1 VEPNVFR
8 QRLSKMKECI
18 RQIRRNVVYMSF
30 MEEKRKTTDSL
41 ESPGSGRRFLQPL
54 AVASVCF
61 VLVCLFIIMGSMNLK
76 RIDET
81 LIEFMENKG
90 LTIIKNVQR
99 VAEGYFQQLM
109 QTQQAVFDP
118 KTGAPVTEEAFSVQ
132 ESFLMDL
139 TELAGEIDV
148 KWETNRLDHKQLTSL
163 INEEG
168 LWLIAFLD
176 KEGNTVFK
184 NRSIPKGILDLAD
197 PVIRGYEGFKINV
210 FTRSENTE
218 GLGFV
223 ALRRKSG
230 KGTIIM
236 CVDEEGFRS
245 RSLGFSI
252 QRAIEEIAQD
262 SDIAYLF
269 MTDERGRILGLSG
282 KLPESRKQELRMGS
296 SPAVTASVITSKVVL
311 NGHSLLEI
319 VAPVLVGRYTGTMR
333 LALSTDVAGK
343 ILRKNRGGIFI
354 SVVFMVFITLFSM
367 WFLYKN
373 QTKHLYKMREM
384 ERRVHQAERLS
395 ALGRLAA
402 GVAHEIRNPLNAISM
417 AIQRLQADSPNKLMD
432 VIRDEIRR
440 LNNIIEEFLSISRS
454 RRLEF
459 NRHDIAELLE
469 QIVLVVRDE
478 AESKGIKIKTQWQES
493 PLMVSMDLDKMKQ
506 ALFNI
511 INNALESISGEGSVT
526 VSVERE
532 SKDSVSVKVSDMGSG
547 LSPDEIEHIF
557 DLDYTTKDKGLGLG
571 LALAYEIIQGH
582 GGEIR
587 VTSQPGE
594 GTVFEILLKKGT
606 GPWEN

>member
-1 VEPNVFR
+1 
-8 QRLSKMKECI
+8 
-18 RQIRRNVVYMSF
+18 
-30 MEEKRKTTDSL
+30 
-41 ESPGSGRRFLQPL
+41 
-54 AVASVCF
+54 
-61 VLVCLFIIMGSMNLK
+61 MNLK
-76 RIDET
+76 RVDET
-81 LIEFMENKG
+81 LIAFMENKG

-99 VAEGYFQQLM
+99 VAEGYFQQLIR
-109 QTQQAVFDP
+109 TQQDVFDP
-118 KTGAPVTEEAFSVQ
+118 KTGAPVTEEAFSLQ

-148 KWETNRLDHKQLTSL
+148 KWETNRLDHKQLTSF
-163 INEEG
+163 INEES

-176 KEGNTVFK
+176 EDGNIIFK
-184 NRSIPKGILDLAD
+184 NRSIPKGILRFAG
-197 PVIRGYEGFKINV
+197 PVVQGYEEFKINV
-210 FTRSENTE
+210 FSRSENAE

-230 KGTIIM
+230 KGTIVM

-269 MTDERGRILGLSG
+269 MTDERGRILGLPG
-282 KLPESRKQELRMGS
+282 ELPESRKQELRMGRFPS
-296 SPAVTASVITSKVVL
+296 VTASKITSKIVFK
-311 NGHSLLEI
+311 GHSLLEI
-319 VAPVLVGRYTGTMR
+319 VAPVLVGQYTGTMR

-343 ILRKNRGGIFI
+343 ILRKNRGSIFI

-373 QTKHLYKMREM
+373 QTKHLYKIREM

-417 AIQRLQADSPNKLMD
+417 AIQRLQADSPNKLTD

-459 NRHDIAELLE
+459 NRHDLAELLE

-511 INNALESISGEGSVT
+511 INNALESISDEGSVT
-526 VSVERE
+526 VSVERK
-532 SKDSVSVKVSDMGSG
+532 SKDSVSIKVSDMGSG
-547 LSPDEIEHIF
+547 LSPDELEHIF

-571 LALAYEIIQGH
+571 LALAHEIIQGH
-582 GGEIR
+582 GGEIH

-594 GTVFEILLKKGT
+594 GTKFEILLPFKQR
-606 GPWEN
+606 

>member
-1 VEPNVFR
+1 MN
-8 QRLSKMKECI
+8 
-18 RQIRRNVVYMSF
+18 
-30 MEEKRKTTDSL
+30 EKRKTTDSM

-54 AVASVCF
+54 AVASACLVF
-61 VLVCLFIIMGSMNLK
+61 VCLFIIMGSMNLK
-76 RIDET
+76 RVDET
-81 LIEFMENKG
+81 LIALMEDKG
-90 LTIIKNVQR
+90 LAIIKNVQR
-99 VAEGYFQQLM
+99 VAEGYFRQLM

-118 KTGAPVTEEAFSVQ
+118 ETGAPVTEEAFSVQ
-132 ESFLMDL
+132 ESFLMEL

-163 INEEG
+163 INEES

-176 KEGNTVFK
+176 EEGNTVFK
-184 NRSIPKGILDLAD
+184 NRSIPKRILSLAE
-197 PVIRGYEGFKINV
+197 PVVRGYERFKINV
-210 FTRSENTE
+210 FTRSGDTE

-223 ALRRKSG
+223 ALCRKSG

-236 CVDEEGFRS
+236 CMDEEGFRS
-245 RSLGFSI
+245 RSLSFSI
-252 QRAIEEIAQD
+252 QKAIEEIAQD

-282 KLPESRKQELRMGS
+282 ELPESRKQELRMGS
-296 SPAVTASVITSKVVL
+296 SPAVAATVITSKIVL
-311 NGHSLLEI
+311 KGHKLLE
-319 VAPVLVGRYTGTMR
+319 VEAPVLIGQYRGTMR
-333 LALSTDVAGK
+333 LGLSADVARQ

-354 SVVFMVFITLFSM
+354 SVAFMVFITLFSM

-373 QTKHLYKMREM
+373 QTRHLYRIRQM

-417 AIQRLQADSPNKLMD
+417 AIQRLQADSPNKLTD

-459 NRHDIAELLE
+459 KRHDLAELLE

-478 AESKGIKIKTQWQES
+478 AESRRIEIKTWWQDT
-493 PLMVSMDLDKMKQ
+493 PLMVFMDLDKMKQ

-511 INNALESISGEGSVT
+511 INNAMESISGEGSVT
-526 VSVERE
+526 VSAGRE
-532 SKDSVSVKVSDMGSG
+532 GKDSVIVKVSDTGSG
-547 LSPDEIEHIF
+547 LGPDEIEHIF

-587 VTSQPGE
+587 VASHPGE
-594 GTVFEILLKKGT
+594 GTVFEIVL
-606 GPWEN
+606 PFEQR

>member
-1 VEPNVFR
+1 
-8 QRLSKMKECI
+8 M
-18 RQIRRNVVYMSF
+18 
-30 MEEKRKTTDSL
+30 

-54 AVASVCF
+54 AVASACLVF
-61 VLVCLFIIMGSMNLK
+61 VCLFIIMGSMNLK
-76 RIDET
+76 RVDET
-81 LIEFMENKG
+81 LIALMEDKG
-90 LTIIKNVQR
+90 LVIIKNVQR
-99 VAEGYFQQLM
+99 VAEGYFRQLM

-118 KTGAPVTEEAFSVQ
+118 ETGAPVTEEAFSVQ

-163 INEEG
+163 INEES

-176 KEGNTVFK
+176 EEGNTVFK
-184 NRSIPKGILDLAD
+184 NRSIPKRILSLAE
-197 PVIRGYEGFKINV
+197 PVVRGYERFKINV
-210 FTRSENTE
+210 FTRSGDTE

-223 ALRRKSG
+223 ALCRKSG

-236 CVDEEGFRS
+236 CMDEEGFRS
-245 RSLGFSI
+245 RSLSFSI
-252 QRAIEEIAQD
+252 QKAIEEIAQD

-282 KLPESRKQELRMGS
+282 ELPESRKQELRMGS
-296 SPAVTASVITSKVVL
+296 SPAVAATVITSKIVL
-311 NGHSLLEI
+311 KGHKLLE
-319 VAPVLVGRYTGTMR
+319 VEAPVLIGQYKGTMR
-333 LALSTDVAGK
+333 LGLSTDVARQ

-354 SVVFMVFITLFSM
+354 SVAFMVFITLFSM

-373 QTKHLYKMREM
+373 QTRHLYRIRQM

-417 AIQRLQADSPNKLMD
+417 AIQRLQADSPNKLTD

-459 NRHDIAELLE
+459 KRHDLAELLE

-478 AESKGIKIKTQWQES
+478 AESRRIEIKTWWQDT
-493 PLMVSMDLDKMKQ
+493 PLMVFMDLDKMKQ

-511 INNALESISGEGSVT
+511 INNAMESISGEGSVT
-526 VSVERE
+526 VSAGRE
-532 SKDSVSVKVSDMGSG
+532 GKDSVIVKVSDTGSG
-547 LSPDEIEHIF
+547 LGPDEIEHIF

-587 VTSQPGE
+587 VASHPGE
-594 GTVFEILLKKGT
+594 GTVFEIVL
-606 GPWEN
+606 PFEQR

>member
-1 VEPNVFR
+1 
-8 QRLSKMKECI
+8 M
-18 RQIRRNVVYMSF
+18 
-30 MEEKRKTTDSL
+30 

-54 AVASVCF
+54 AVASACLVF
-61 VLVCLFIIMGSMNLK
+61 VCLFIIMGSMNLK
-76 RIDET
+76 RVDET
-81 LIEFMENKG
+81 LIALMEDKG
-90 LTIIKNVQR
+90 LAIIKNVQR
-99 VAEGYFQQLM
+99 VAEGYFRQLM

-118 KTGAPVTEEAFSVQ
+118 ETGAPVTEEAFSVQ
-132 ESFLMDL
+132 ESFLMEL

-163 INEEG
+163 INEES

-176 KEGNTVFK
+176 EEGNTVFK
-184 NRSIPKGILDLAD
+184 NRSIPKRILSLAE
-197 PVIRGYEGFKINV
+197 PVVRGYERFKINV
-210 FTRSENTE
+210 FTRSGDTE

-223 ALRRKSG
+223 ALCRKSG

-236 CVDEEGFRS
+236 CMDEEGFRS
-245 RSLGFSI
+245 RSLSFSI
-252 QRAIEEIAQD
+252 QKAIEEIAQD

-282 KLPESRKQELRMGS
+282 ELPESRKQELRMGS
-296 SPAVTASVITSKVVL
+296 SPAVAATVITSKIVL
-311 NGHSLLEI
+311 KGHKLLE
-319 VAPVLVGRYTGTMR
+319 VEAPVLIGQYKGTMR
-333 LALSTDVAGK
+333 LGLSTDVARQ

-354 SVVFMVFITLFSM
+354 SVAFMVFITLFSM

-373 QTKHLYKMREM
+373 QTRHLYRIRQM

-417 AIQRLQADSPNKLMD
+417 AIQRLQADSPNKLTD

-459 NRHDIAELLE
+459 KRHDLAELLE

-478 AESKGIKIKTQWQES
+478 AESRRIEIKTWWQDT
-493 PLMVSMDLDKMKQ
+493 PLMVFMDLDKMKQ

-511 INNALESISGEGSVT
+511 INNAMESISGEGSVT
-526 VSVERE
+526 VSAGRE
-532 SKDSVSVKVSDMGSG
+532 GKDSVIVKVSDTGSG
-547 LSPDEIEHIF
+547 LGPDEIEHIF

-587 VTSQPGE
+587 VASHPGE
-594 GTVFEILLKKGT
+594 GTVFEIVL
-606 GPWEN
+606 PFEQR

>member
-1 VEPNVFR
+1 
-8 QRLSKMKECI
+8 
-18 RQIRRNVVYMSF
+18 
-30 MEEKRKTTDSL
+30 MEEKRKTTDSP
-41 ESPGSGRRFLQPL
+41 EPPGSGRRFLQPL
-54 AVASVCF
+54 AVALVCF
-61 VLVCLFIIMGSMNLK
+61 VFVCLFIIMGSMNLK
-76 RIDET
+76 RVDET
-81 LIEFMENKG
+81 LIAFMENKG

-99 VAEGYFQQLM
+99 VAEGYFQQLIR
-109 QTQQAVFDP
+109 TQQAVFDP

-139 TELAGEIDV
+139 AELAGEVDV
-148 KWETNRLDHKQLTSL
+148 KWETNRLDHKQLTSF
-163 INEEG
+163 INEES

-176 KEGNTVFK
+176 EDGNIIFK
-184 NRSIPKGILDLAD
+184 NRSIPKGILRFAG
-197 PVIRGYEGFKINV
+197 PVVQGYEEFKINV
-210 FTRSENTE
+210 FTRSENAE

-230 KGTIIM
+230 KGTIVM

-245 RSLGFSI
+245 RSLSFSI

-269 MTDERGRILGLSG
+269 MTDKRGRILGLTG
-282 KLPESRKQELRMGS
+282 ELPESRKQELRMGS
-296 SPAVTASVITSKVVL
+296 STAVTASIITSKIVL
-311 NGHSLLEI
+311 KGHSLLEI
-319 VAPVLVGRYTGTMR
+319 VAPVLVGQYTGTMR

-354 SVVFMVFITLFSM
+354 SVLFMVFITLFSM

-373 QTKHLYKMREM
+373 QTKHLYKIREM

-417 AIQRLQADSPNKLMD
+417 SIQRLQADNPNKLTD
-432 VIRDEIRR
+432 VIREEIRR

-459 NRHDIAELLE
+459 NRHNLAELLE

-478 AESKGIKIKTQWQES
+478 AESKGIKIKTQWQEL

-526 VSVERE
+526 VSVERK
-532 SKDSVSVKVSDMGSG
+532 SKDSVSIKVSDMGSG
-547 LSPDEIEHIF
+547 LSPDELEHIF

-571 LALAYEIIQGH
+571 LALAHEIIQGH
-582 GGEIR
+582 GGEVH

-594 GTVFEILLKKGT
+594 GTKFEILLPFKHR
-606 GPWEN
+606 

>member
-1 VEPNVFR
+1 
-8 QRLSKMKECI
+8 M
-18 RQIRRNVVYMSF
+18 
-30 MEEKRKTTDSL
+30 

-54 AVASVCF
+54 AVASACLVF
-61 VLVCLFIIMGSMNLK
+61 VCLFIIMGSMNLK
-76 RIDET
+76 RVDET
-81 LIEFMENKG
+81 LIALMEDKG
-90 LTIIKNVQR
+90 LAIIKNVQR
-99 VAEGYFQQLM
+99 VAEGYFRQLM

-118 KTGAPVTEEAFSVQ
+118 ETGAPVTEEAFSVQ
-132 ESFLMDL
+132 ESFLMEL

-163 INEEG
+163 INEES

-176 KEGNTVFK
+176 EEGNTVFK
-184 NRSIPKGILDLAD
+184 NRSIPKRILSLAE
-197 PVIRGYEGFKINV
+197 PVVRGYERFKINV
-210 FTRSENTE
+210 FTRSGDTE

-223 ALRRKSG
+223 ALCRKSG

-236 CVDEEGFRS
+236 CMDEEGFRS
-245 RSLGFSI
+245 RSLSFSI
-252 QRAIEEIAQD
+252 QKAIEEIAQD

-282 KLPESRKQELRMGS
+282 ELPESRKQELRMGS
-296 SPAVTASVITSKVVL
+296 SPAVAATVITSKIVL
-311 NGHSLLEI
+311 KGHKLLE
-319 VAPVLVGRYTGTMR
+319 VEAPVLIGQYRGTMR
-333 LALSTDVAGK
+333 LGLSADVARQ

-354 SVVFMVFITLFSM
+354 SVAFMVFITLFSM

-373 QTKHLYKMREM
+373 QTRHLYRIRQM

-417 AIQRLQADSPNKLMD
+417 AIQRLQADSPNKLTD

-459 NRHDIAELLE
+459 KRHDLAELLE

-478 AESKGIKIKTQWQES
+478 AESRRIEIKTWWQDT
-493 PLMVSMDLDKMKQ
+493 PLMVFMDLDKMKQ

-511 INNALESISGEGSVT
+511 INNAMESISGEGSVT
-526 VSVERE
+526 VSAGRE
-532 SKDSVSVKVSDMGSG
+532 GKDSVIVKVSDTGSG
-547 LSPDEIEHIF
+547 LGPDEIEHIF

-587 VTSQPGE
+587 VASHPGE
-594 GTVFEILLKKGT
+594 GTVFEIVL
-606 GPWEN
+606 PFEQR

>member
-1 VEPNVFR
+1 
-8 QRLSKMKECI
+8 M
-18 RQIRRNVVYMSF
+18 
-30 MEEKRKTTDSL
+30 

-54 AVASVCF
+54 AVASACLVF
-61 VLVCLFIIMGSMNLK
+61 VCLFIIMGSMNLK
-76 RIDET
+76 RVDET
-81 LIEFMENKG
+81 LIALMEDKG
-90 LTIIKNVQR
+90 LAIIKNVQR
-99 VAEGYFQQLM
+99 VAEGYFRQLM

-118 KTGAPVTEEAFSVQ
+118 ETGAPVTEEAFSVQ
-132 ESFLMDL
+132 ESFLMEL

-163 INEEG
+163 INEES

-176 KEGNTVFK
+176 EEGNTVFK
-184 NRSIPKGILDLAD
+184 NRSIPKRILSLAE
-197 PVIRGYEGFKINV
+197 PVVRGYERFKINV
-210 FTRSENTE
+210 FTRSGDTE

-223 ALRRKSG
+223 ALCRKSG

-236 CVDEEGFRS
+236 CMDEEGFRS
-245 RSLGFSI
+245 RSLSFSI
-252 QRAIEEIAQD
+252 QKAIEEIAQD

-282 KLPESRKQELRMGS
+282 ELPESRKQELRMGS
-296 SPAVTASVITSKVVL
+296 SPAVAATVITSKIVL
-311 NGHSLLEI
+311 KGHKLLE
-319 VAPVLVGRYTGTMR
+319 VEAPVLIGQYKGTMR
-333 LALSTDVAGK
+333 LGLSADVARQ

-354 SVVFMVFITLFSM
+354 SVAFMVFITLFSM

-373 QTKHLYKMREM
+373 QTRHLYRIRQM

-417 AIQRLQADSPNKLMD
+417 AIQRLQADSPNKLTD

-459 NRHDIAELLE
+459 KRHDLAELLE

-478 AESKGIKIKTQWQES
+478 AESRRIEIKTWWQDT
-493 PLMVSMDLDKMKQ
+493 PLMVFMDLDKMKQ

-511 INNALESISGEGSVT
+511 INNAMESISGEGSVT
-526 VSVERE
+526 VSAGRE
-532 SKDSVSVKVSDMGSG
+532 GKDSVIVKVSDTGSG
-547 LSPDEIEHIF
+547 LGSDEIEHIF

-587 VTSQPGE
+587 VASHPGE
-594 GTVFEILLKKGT
+594 GTVFEIVL
-606 GPWEN
+606 PFEQR

>member
-1 VEPNVFR
+1 
-8 QRLSKMKECI
+8 M
-18 RQIRRNVVYMSF
+18 
-30 MEEKRKTTDSL
+30 

-54 AVASVCF
+54 AVASACLVF
-61 VLVCLFIIMGSMNLK
+61 VCLFIIMGSMNLK
-76 RIDET
+76 RVDET
-81 LIEFMENKG
+81 LIALMEDKG
-90 LTIIKNVQR
+90 LAIIKNVQR
-99 VAEGYFQQLM
+99 VAEGYFRQLM

-118 KTGAPVTEEAFSVQ
+118 ETGAPVTEEAFSVQ
-132 ESFLMDL
+132 ESFLMEL

-163 INEEG
+163 INEES

-176 KEGNTVFK
+176 EEGNTVFK
-184 NRSIPKGILDLAD
+184 NRSIPKRILSLAE
-197 PVIRGYEGFKINV
+197 PVVRGYERFKINV
-210 FTRSENTE
+210 FTRSGDTE

-223 ALRRKSG
+223 ALCRKSG

-236 CVDEEGFRS
+236 CMDEEGFRS
-245 RSLGFSI
+245 RSLSFSI
-252 QRAIEEIAQD
+252 QKAIEEIAQD

-282 KLPESRKQELRMGS
+282 ELPESRKQELRMGS
-296 SPAVTASVITSKVVL
+296 SPAVAATVITSKIVL
-311 NGHSLLEI
+311 KGHKLLE
-319 VAPVLVGRYTGTMR
+319 VEAPVLIGQYKGTMR
-333 LALSTDVAGK
+333 LGLSADVARQ

-354 SVVFMVFITLFSM
+354 SVAFMVFITLFSM

-373 QTKHLYKMREM
+373 QTRHLYRIRQM

-417 AIQRLQADSPNKLMD
+417 AIQRLQADSPNKLTD

-459 NRHDIAELLE
+459 KRHDLAELLE

-478 AESKGIKIKTQWQES
+478 AESRRIEIKTWWQDT
-493 PLMVSMDLDKMKQ
+493 PLMVFMDLDKMKQ

-511 INNALESISGEGSVT
+511 INNAMESISGEGSVT
-526 VSVERE
+526 VSAGRE
-532 SKDSVSVKVSDMGSG
+532 GKDSVIVKVSDTGSG
-547 LSPDEIEHIF
+547 LGPDEIEHIF

-587 VTSQPGE
+587 VASHPGE
-594 GTVFEILLKKGT
+594 GTVFEIVL
-606 GPWEN
+606 PFEQR

>member
-1 VEPNVFR
+1 MEPNVLR
-8 QRLSKMKECI
+8 QRLSKMKRHI
-18 RQIRRNVVYMSF
+18 RQIRRNVVYISF
-30 MEEKRKTTDSL
+30 MKEKRKTTDL
-41 ESPGSGRRFLQPL
+41 TEPHGSVRRFLQPL
-54 AVASVCF
+54 AVALVCF
-61 VLVCLFIIMGSMNLK
+61 VFVCLFIIMGSMNLK
-76 RIDET
+76 RVDET
-81 LIEFMENKG
+81 LNAFMENKG

-163 INEEG
+163 INEES

-176 KEGNTVFK
+176 EEGNTVFK
-184 NRSIPKGILDLAD
+184 NRSIPKGILGFAD
-197 PVIRGYEGFKINV
+197 PVVRGYEGFKINI
-210 FTRSENTE
+210 FTRSEDTE

-269 MTDERGRILGLSG
+269 ITDERGRILGLSG

-296 SPAVTASVITSKVVL
+296 SPAVTASVITSKIVL

-319 VAPVLVGRYTGTMR
+319 VAPVLVGQYKGTMR

-354 SVVFMVFITLFSM
+354 SVAFMVFITLFSM

-373 QTKHLYKMREM
+373 QTRHLYKMRQM

-417 AIQRLQADSPNKLMD
+417 AIQRLQADSPNKLTD

-459 NRHDIAELLE
+459 NRHDLVELLE

-532 SKDSVSVKVSDMGSG
+532 GKDSVSVKVSDMGSG

-571 LALAYEIIQGH
+571 LALAHEIIQGH

-594 GTVFEILLKKGT
+594 GTKFEILL
-606 GPWEN
+606 PFEQR

>member
-1 VEPNVFR
+1 MN
-8 QRLSKMKECI
+8 
-18 RQIRRNVVYMSF
+18 
-30 MEEKRKTTDSL
+30 EKRKTTDSM

-54 AVASVCF
+54 AVASACLVF
-61 VLVCLFIIMGSMNLK
+61 VCLFIIMGSMNLK
-76 RIDET
+76 RVDET
-81 LIEFMENKG
+81 LIALMEDKG
-90 LTIIKNVQR
+90 LAIIKNVQR
-99 VAEGYFQQLM
+99 VAEGYFRQLM

-118 KTGAPVTEEAFSVQ
+118 ETGAPVTEEAFSVQ
-132 ESFLMDL
+132 ESFLMEL

-163 INEEG
+163 INEES

-176 KEGNTVFK
+176 EEGNTVFK
-184 NRSIPKGILDLAD
+184 NRSIPKRILSLAE
-197 PVIRGYEGFKINV
+197 PVVRGYERFKINV
-210 FTRSENTE
+210 FTRSGDTE

-223 ALRRKSG
+223 ALCRKSG

-236 CVDEEGFRS
+236 CMDEEGFRS
-245 RSLGFSI
+245 RSLSFSI
-252 QRAIEEIAQD
+252 QKAIEEIAQD

-282 KLPESRKQELRMGS
+282 ELPESRKQELRMGS
-296 SPAVTASVITSKVVL
+296 SPAVAATVITSKIVL
-311 NGHSLLEI
+311 KGHKLLE
-319 VAPVLVGRYTGTMR
+319 VEAPVLIGQYKGTMR
-333 LALSTDVAGK
+333 LGLSADVARQ

-354 SVVFMVFITLFSM
+354 SVAFMVFITLFSM

-373 QTKHLYKMREM
+373 QTRHLYRIRQM

-417 AIQRLQADSPNKLMD
+417 AIQRLQADSPNKLTD

-459 NRHDIAELLE
+459 KRHDLAELLE

-478 AESKGIKIKTQWQES
+478 AESRRIEIKTWWQDT
-493 PLMVSMDLDKMKQ
+493 PLMVFMDLDKMKQ

-511 INNALESISGEGSVT
+511 INNAMESISGEGSVT
-526 VSVERE
+526 VSAGRE
-532 SKDSVSVKVSDMGSG
+532 GKDSVIVKVSDTGSG
-547 LSPDEIEHIF
+547 LGPDEIEHIF

-587 VTSQPGE
+587 VASHPGE
-594 GTVFEILLKKGT
+594 GTVFEIVL
-606 GPWEN
+606 PFEQR

>member
-1 VEPNVFR
+1 
-8 QRLSKMKECI
+8 M
-18 RQIRRNVVYMSF
+18 
-30 MEEKRKTTDSL
+30 

-54 AVASVCF
+54 AVASACLVF
-61 VLVCLFIIMGSMNLK
+61 VCLFIIMGSMNLK
-76 RIDET
+76 RVDET
-81 LIEFMENKG
+81 LIALMEDKG
-90 LTIIKNVQR
+90 LAIIKNVQR
-99 VAEGYFQQLM
+99 VAEGYFRQLM

-118 KTGAPVTEEAFSVQ
+118 ETGAPVTEEAFSVQ
-132 ESFLMDL
+132 ESFLMEL

-163 INEEG
+163 INEES

-176 KEGNTVFK
+176 EEGNTVFK
-184 NRSIPKGILDLAD
+184 NRSIPKRILSLAE
-197 PVIRGYEGFKINV
+197 PVVRGYERFKINV
-210 FTRSENTE
+210 FTRSGDTE

-236 CVDEEGFRS
+236 CMDEEGFRS
-245 RSLGFSI
+245 RSLSFSI
-252 QRAIEEIAQD
+252 QKAIEEIAQD

-282 KLPESRKQELRMGS
+282 ELPESRKQGLRMGS
-296 SPAVTASVITSKVVL
+296 SPAVAATVITSKIVL
-311 NGHSLLEI
+311 KGHKLLE
-319 VAPVLVGRYTGTMR
+319 VEAPVLIGQYKGTMR
-333 LALSTDVAGK
+333 LGLSADVARQ

-354 SVVFMVFITLFSM
+354 SVAFMVFITLFSM

-373 QTKHLYKMREM
+373 QTRHLYRIRQM

-417 AIQRLQADSPNKLMD
+417 AIQRLQADSPNKLTD

-459 NRHDIAELLE
+459 KRHDLAELLE

-478 AESKGIKIKTQWQES
+478 AESRRIEIKTWWQDT
-493 PLMVSMDLDKMKQ
+493 PLMVFMDLDKMKQ

-511 INNALESISGEGSVT
+511 INNAMESISGEGSVT
-526 VSVERE
+526 VSAGRE
-532 SKDSVSVKVSDMGSG
+532 GKDSVIVKVSDTGSG
-547 LSPDEIEHIF
+547 LGPDEIEHIF

-587 VTSQPGE
+587 VASHPGE
-594 GTVFEILLKKGT
+594 GTVFEIVL
-606 GPWEN
+606 PFEQR

>member
-1 VEPNVFR
+1 
-8 QRLSKMKECI
+8 M
-18 RQIRRNVVYMSF
+18 
-30 MEEKRKTTDSL
+30 

-54 AVASVCF
+54 AVASACLVF
-61 VLVCLFIIMGSMNLK
+61 VCLFIIMGSMNLK
-76 RIDET
+76 RVDET
-81 LIEFMENKG
+81 LIALMEDKG
-90 LTIIKNVQR
+90 LAIIKNVQR
-99 VAEGYFQQLM
+99 VAEGYFRQLM

-118 KTGAPVTEEAFSVQ
+118 ETGAPVTEEAFSVQ
-132 ESFLMDL
+132 ESFLMEL

-163 INEEG
+163 INEES

-176 KEGNTVFK
+176 EEGNTVFK
-184 NRSIPKGILDLAD
+184 NRSIPKRILSLAE
-197 PVIRGYEGFKINV
+197 PVVRGYERFKINV
-210 FTRSENTE
+210 FTRSGDTE

-223 ALRRKSG
+223 ALCRKSG

-236 CVDEEGFRS
+236 CMDEEGFRS
-245 RSLGFSI
+245 RSLSFSI
-252 QRAIEEIAQD
+252 QKAIEEIAQD

-269 MTDERGRILGLSG
+269 VTDERGRILGLSG
-282 KLPESRKQELRMGS
+282 ELPESRKQELRMGS
-296 SPAVTASVITSKVVL
+296 SPAVAATVITSKIVL
-311 NGHSLLEI
+311 KGHKLLE
-319 VAPVLVGRYTGTMR
+319 VEAPVLIGQYKGTMR
-333 LALSTDVAGK
+333 LGLSADVARQ

-354 SVVFMVFITLFSM
+354 SVAFMVFITLFSM

-373 QTKHLYKMREM
+373 QTRHLYRIRQM

-417 AIQRLQADSPNKLMD
+417 AIQRLQADSPNKLTD

-459 NRHDIAELLE
+459 KRHDLAELLE

-478 AESKGIKIKTQWQES
+478 AESRRIEIKTWWQDT
-493 PLMVSMDLDKMKQ
+493 PLMVFMDLDKMKQ

-511 INNALESISGEGSVT
+511 INNAMESISGEGSVT
-526 VSVERE
+526 VSAGRE
-532 SKDSVSVKVSDMGSG
+532 GKDSVIVKVSDTGSG
-547 LSPDEIEHIF
+547 LGPDEIEHIF

-587 VTSQPGE
+587 VASHPGE
-594 GTVFEILLKKGT
+594 GTVFEIVL
-606 GPWEN
+606 PFEQR

>member
-1 VEPNVFR
+1 
-8 QRLSKMKECI
+8 
-18 RQIRRNVVYMSF
+18 
-30 MEEKRKTTDSL
+30 MEEKRKTTDSI
-41 ESPGSGRRFLQPL
+41 EPHGSGRRFLQPL
-54 AVASVCF
+54 AVALVCF
-61 VLVCLFIIMGSMNLK
+61 VFVCLFIIMGSMNLK
-76 RIDET
+76 RVDET
-81 LIEFMENKG
+81 LNAFMENKG

-139 TELAGEIDV
+139 TELSREIDV

-163 INEEG
+163 INEES

-176 KEGNTVFK
+176 EEGNTVFK
-184 NRSIPKGILDLAD
+184 NRSIPKGILGFAD
-197 PVIRGYEGFKINV
+197 PVVRGYEGFKINV

>member
-1 VEPNVFR
+1 MN
-8 QRLSKMKECI
+8 
-18 RQIRRNVVYMSF
+18 
-30 MEEKRKTTDSL
+30 EKRKTSDSP

-54 AVASVCF
+54 AMAFVCF
-61 VLVCLFIIMGSMNLK
+61 VFVCLFIIMGSMNLK
-76 RIDET
+76 RVDET
-81 LIEFMENKG
+81 LVAFMEDKG

-99 VAEGYFQQLM
+99 VAEGYFQQLV

-118 KTGAPVTEEAFSVQ
+118 KTGTPITEETFSVQ

-148 KWETNRLDHKQLTSL
+148 KWETNRLDHNQLISL
-163 INEEG
+163 INEES

-176 KEGNTVFK
+176 EEGNTVFK
-184 NRSIPKGILDLAD
+184 NRSIPKGILGFAD
-197 PVIRGYEGFKINV
+197 PVVQGYEGFKINV
-210 FTRSENTE
+210 FTQSENTE
-218 GLGFV
+218 GLGLI

-245 RSLGFSI
+245 RSLSFSI
-252 QRAIEEIAQD
+252 QRAIEEITQD

-269 MTDERGRILGLSG
+269 MTDEQGRILGLSG
-282 KLPESRKQELRMGS
+282 ELPESRKEELRMES
-296 SPAVTASVITSKVVL
+296 FPAVTASVITSKIVL
-311 NGHSLLEI
+311 KEHSLLEI
-319 VAPVLVGRYTGTMR
+319 VAPVLVGQCTGTMR

-354 SVVFMVFITLFSM
+354 SVAFMVFITLFSM

-384 ERRVHQAERLS
+384 ERRVHQAKRLS

-417 AIQRLQADSPNKLMD
+417 AIQRLQADSPNKLTD

-459 NRHDIAELLE
+459 NRHDLAELLE

-478 AESKGIKIKTQWQES
+478 AESKGIKIKTRWQDS
-493 PLMVSMDLDKMKQ
+493 PLMVYMDLDKMKQ

-511 INNALESISGEGSVT
+511 INNAMESISDEGSVT

-532 SKDSVSVKVSDMGSG
+532 GKDSVSVKVSDTGSG
-547 LSPDEIEHIF
+547 LGPDEIEHIF

-571 LALAYEIIQGH
+571 LALAHEIIEGH

-594 GTVFEILLKKGT
+594 GTKFEILLKKGT

>member
-1 VEPNVFR
+1 
-8 QRLSKMKECI
+8 M
-18 RQIRRNVVYMSF
+18 
-30 MEEKRKTTDSL
+30 

-54 AVASVCF
+54 AVASACLVF
-61 VLVCLFIIMGSMNLK
+61 VCLFIIMGSMNLK
-76 RIDET
+76 RVDET
-81 LIEFMENKG
+81 LIALMEDKG
-90 LTIIKNVQR
+90 LVIIKNVQR
-99 VAEGYFQQLM
+99 VAEGYFRQLM

-118 KTGAPVTEEAFSVQ
+118 ETGAPVTEEAFSVQ
-132 ESFLMDL
+132 ESFLMEL

-163 INEEG
+163 INEES

-176 KEGNTVFK
+176 EEGNTVFK
-184 NRSIPKGILDLAD
+184 NRSIPKRILSLAE
-197 PVIRGYEGFKINV
+197 PVVRGYERFKINV
-210 FTRSENTE
+210 FTRSGDTE

-223 ALRRKSG
+223 ALCRKSG

-236 CVDEEGFRS
+236 CMDEEGFRS
-245 RSLGFSI
+245 RSLSFSI
-252 QRAIEEIAQD
+252 QKAIEEIAQD

-282 KLPESRKQELRMGS
+282 ELPESRKQELRMGS
-296 SPAVTASVITSKVVL
+296 SPAVAATVITSKIVL
-311 NGHSLLEI
+311 KGHKLLE
-319 VAPVLVGRYTGTMR
+319 VEAPVLIGQYKGTMR
-333 LALSTDVAGK
+333 LGLSADVARQ

-354 SVVFMVFITLFSM
+354 SVAFMVFITLFSM

-373 QTKHLYKMREM
+373 QTRHLYRIRQM

-417 AIQRLQADSPNKLMD
+417 AIQRLQADSPNKLTD

-459 NRHDIAELLE
+459 KRHDLAELLE

-478 AESKGIKIKTQWQES
+478 AESRRIEIKTWWQDT
-493 PLMVSMDLDKMKQ
+493 PLMVFMDLDKMKQ

-511 INNALESISGEGSVT
+511 INNAMESISGEGSVT
-526 VSVERE
+526 VSAGRE
-532 SKDSVSVKVSDMGSG
+532 GKDSVIVKVSDTGSG
-547 LSPDEIEHIF
+547 LGPDEIEHIF

-587 VTSQPGE
+587 VASHPGE
-594 GTVFEILLKKGT
+594 GTVFEIVL
-606 GPWEN
+606 PFEQR

>member
-1 VEPNVFR
+1 
-8 QRLSKMKECI
+8 M
-18 RQIRRNVVYMSF
+18 
-30 MEEKRKTTDSL
+30 

-54 AVASVCF
+54 AVASACLVF
-61 VLVCLFIIMGSMNLK
+61 VCLFIIMGSMNLK
-76 RIDET
+76 RVDET
-81 LIEFMENKG
+81 LIALMEDKG
-90 LTIIKNVQR
+90 LAIIKNVQR
-99 VAEGYFQQLM
+99 VAEGYFRQLM

-118 KTGAPVTEEAFSVQ
+118 ETGAPVTEEAFSVQ

-163 INEEG
+163 INEES

-176 KEGNTVFK
+176 EEGNTVFK
-184 NRSIPKGILDLAD
+184 NRSIPKRILSLAE
-197 PVIRGYEGFKINV
+197 PVVRGYERFKINV
-210 FTRSENTE
+210 FTRSGDTE

-236 CVDEEGFRS
+236 CMDEEGFRS
-245 RSLGFSI
+245 RSLSFSI
-252 QRAIEEIAQD
+252 QKAIEEIAQD

-282 KLPESRKQELRMGS
+282 ELPESRKQELRMGS
-296 SPAVTASVITSKVVL
+296 SPAVAATVITSKIVL
-311 NGHSLLEI
+311 KGHKLLE
-319 VAPVLVGRYTGTMR
+319 VEAPVLIGQYKGTMR
-333 LALSTDVAGK
+333 LGLSADVARQ

-354 SVVFMVFITLFSM
+354 SVAFMVFITLFSM

-373 QTKHLYKMREM
+373 QTRHLYRIRQM

-417 AIQRLQADSPNKLMD
+417 AIQRLQADSPNKLTD

-459 NRHDIAELLE
+459 KRHDLAELLE

-478 AESKGIKIKTQWQES
+478 AESRRIEIKTWWQDT
-493 PLMVSMDLDKMKQ
+493 PLMVFMDLDKMKQ

-511 INNALESISGEGSVT
+511 INNAMESISGEGSVT
-526 VSVERE
+526 VSAGRE
-532 SKDSVSVKVSDMGSG
+532 GKDSVIVKVSDTGSG
-547 LSPDEIEHIF
+547 LGPDEIEHIF

-587 VTSQPGE
+587 VASHPGE
-594 GTVFEILLKKGT
+594 GTVFEIVL
-606 GPWEN
+606 PFEQR

>member
-1 VEPNVFR
+1 
-8 QRLSKMKECI
+8 MKEHI
-18 RQIRRNVVYMSF
+18 RQIRRNVVYMSS
-30 MEEKRKTTDSL
+30 MEDKRKTTDSI
-41 ESPGSGRRFLQPL
+41 EPSGSGRRFLQPL
-54 AVASVCF
+54 AIALVCF
-61 VLVCLFIIMGSMNLK
+61 VFVCLFIIMGSMNLK

-81 LIEFMENKG
+81 LNAFMENKG
-90 LTIIKNVQR
+90 LAIIKNAQR
-99 VAEGYFQQLM
+99 VAEGYFHQLM

-118 KTGAPVTEEAFSVQ
+118 KTGAPITEEAFSIQ

-139 TELAGEIDV
+139 AELSREIDV
-148 KWETNRLDHKQLTSL
+148 KWETSRLDHKQLTSF
-163 INEEG
+163 INEEN

-176 KEGNTVFK
+176 EEGNTVFK
-184 NRSIPKGILDLAD
+184 NRSIPREILGFAD
-197 PVIRGYEGFKINV
+197 PVVRGHEGLKINV
-210 FTRSENTE
+210 FTRSKNTE

-236 CVDEEGFRS
+236 CVDEEGFRF

-252 QRAIEEIAQD
+252 QRAVEETSQD

-282 KLPESRKQELRMGS
+282 NLPESRKKELRKGS
-296 SPAVTASVITSKVVL
+296 SSEVTASVITSKIVFK
-311 NGHSLLEI
+311 GHSLLEI
-319 VAPVLVGRYTGTMR
+319 AAPVLVGQYTGTMR
-333 LALSTDVAGK
+333 LGLSTDVAGK

-354 SVVFMVFITLFSM
+354 SVLFMVFITLFSM
-367 WFLYKN
+367 WLLYKN
-373 QTKHLYKMREM
+373 QTKHLYKIREM

-417 AIQRLQADSPNKLMD
+417 AIQRLQANNPNKLTD

-440 LNNIIEEFLSISRS
+440 LDNIIEEFLSISRS
-454 RRLEF
+454 RRLKF
-459 NRHDIAELLE
+459 NRHDLSELLE
-469 QIVLVVRDE
+469 QIVLVARDE
-478 AESKGIKIKTQWQES
+478 AESKGIKIKTRWQES
-493 PLMVSMDLDKMKQ
+493 PLMVSMDQDKIKQ
-506 ALFNI
+506 AIFNI

-526 VSVERE
+526 VSVERK
-532 SKDSVSVKVSDMGSG
+532 SKDSVSIKVSDMGSG

-571 LALAYEIIQGH
+571 LALAHEIIQGH
-582 GGEIR
+582 AGEIH

-594 GTVFEILLKKGT
+594 GTTFEIIL
-606 GPWEN
+606 PFEQR

>member
-1 VEPNVFR
+1 
-8 QRLSKMKECI
+8 
-18 RQIRRNVVYMSF
+18 
-30 MEEKRKTTDSL
+30 MEEKRKTTDSI

-54 AVASVCF
+54 AVALVCF
-61 VLVCLFIIMGSMNLK
+61 VFVCLFIIMGSMNLK
-76 RIDET
+76 RVDET
-81 LIEFMENKG
+81 LNAFMENKG

-99 VAEGYFQQLM
+99 VAEGYFHQLM

-132 ESFLMDL
+132 ESFLMEL
-139 TELAGEIDV
+139 TELAGEIDA

-176 KEGNTVFK
+176 EEGNTVFK
-184 NRSIPKGILDLAD
+184 NRSIPRGILGFAD
-197 PVIRGYEGFKINV
+197 PVVQGYEGFKINV

-218 GLGFV
+218 GLGLV

-245 RSLGFSI
+245 RSLGLSI

-282 KLPESRKQELRMGS
+282 KLAESRKQGLRMGS

-311 NGHSLLEI
+311 KGHSLLEI
-319 VAPVLVGRYTGTMR
+319 VAPVFVGQYTGTMR
-333 LALSTDVAGK
+333 LGLSTDVAGK
-343 ILRKNRGGIFI
+343 ILRKNQGGIFI
-354 SVVFMVFITLFSM
+354 SVVFMVCITLFSM

-373 QTKHLYKMREM
+373 QTRHLYKMREM

-417 AIQRLQADSPNKLMD
+417 AVQRLQAHSPNKLTD
-432 VIRDEIRR
+432 LIRDEIRR

-459 NRHDIAELLE
+459 NRHDLAELLE
-469 QIVLVVRDE
+469 QIVLVVRYE

-511 INNALESISGEGSVT
+511 INNAMESISDQGSVT

-532 SKDSVSVKVSDMGSG
+532 SKDSVRVKISDTGSG
-547 LSPDEIEHIF
+547 LSHDEIGHIF

-571 LALAYEIIQGH
+571 LALAHEIIQGH

>member
-1 VEPNVFR
+1 
-8 QRLSKMKECI
+8 M
-18 RQIRRNVVYMSF
+18 
-30 MEEKRKTTDSL
+30 

-54 AVASVCF
+54 AVASACLVF
-61 VLVCLFIIMGSMNLK
+61 VCLFIIMGSMNLK
-76 RIDET
+76 RVDET
-81 LIEFMENKG
+81 LIALMEDKG
-90 LTIIKNVQR
+90 LAIIKNVQR
-99 VAEGYFQQLM
+99 VAEGYFRQLM

-118 KTGAPVTEEAFSVQ
+118 ETGAPVTEEAFSVQ
-132 ESFLMDL
+132 ESFLMEL

-163 INEEG
+163 INEES

-176 KEGNTVFK
+176 EEGNTVFK
-184 NRSIPKGILDLAD
+184 NRSIPKRILSLAE
-197 PVIRGYEGFKINV
+197 PVVRGYERFKINV
-210 FTRSENTE
+210 FTRSGDTE

-223 ALRRKSG
+223 ALCRKSG

-236 CVDEEGFRS
+236 CMDEEGFRS
-245 RSLGFSI
+245 RSLSFSI
-252 QRAIEEIAQD
+252 QKAIEEIAQD

-282 KLPESRKQELRMGS
+282 ELPESRKQELRMGS
-296 SPAVTASVITSKVVL
+296 SPAVAATVITSKIVL
-311 NGHSLLEI
+311 KGHKLLE
-319 VAPVLVGRYTGTMR
+319 VEAPVLIGQYKGTMR
-333 LALSTDVAGK
+333 LGLSADVARQ

-354 SVVFMVFITLFSM
+354 SVAFMVFITLFSM

-373 QTKHLYKMREM
+373 QTRHLYRIRQM

-417 AIQRLQADSPNKLMD
+417 AIQRLQADSPNKLTD

-459 NRHDIAELLE
+459 KRHDLAELLE

-478 AESKGIKIKTQWQES
+478 AESRRIEIKTWWQDT
-493 PLMVSMDLDKMKQ
+493 PLMVFMDLDKMKQ

-511 INNALESISGEGSVT
+511 INNAMESISGEGSVT
-526 VSVERE
+526 VSACRE
-532 SKDSVSVKVSDMGSG
+532 GKDSVIVKVSDTGSG
-547 LSPDEIEHIF
+547 LGPDEIEHIF

-587 VTSQPGE
+587 VASHPGE
-594 GTVFEILLKKGT
+594 GTVFEIVL
-606 GPWEN
+606 PFEQR

>member
-1 VEPNVFR
+1 
-8 QRLSKMKECI
+8 M
-18 RQIRRNVVYMSF
+18 
-30 MEEKRKTTDSL
+30 

-54 AVASVCF
+54 AVASACLVF
-61 VLVCLFIIMGSMNLK
+61 VCLFIIMGSMNLK
-76 RIDET
+76 RVDET
-81 LIEFMENKG
+81 LIALMEDKG
-90 LTIIKNVQR
+90 LAIIKNVQR
-99 VAEGYFQQLM
+99 VAEGYFRQLM

-118 KTGAPVTEEAFSVQ
+118 ETGAPVTEEAFSVQ
-132 ESFLMDL
+132 ESFLMEL

-163 INEEG
+163 INEES

-176 KEGNTVFK
+176 EEGNTVFK
-184 NRSIPKGILDLAD
+184 NRSIPKRILSLAE
-197 PVIRGYEGFKINV
+197 PVVRGYERFKINV
-210 FTRSENTE
+210 FTRSGDTE

-223 ALRRKSG
+223 ALCRKSG

-236 CVDEEGFRS
+236 CMDEEGFRS
-245 RSLGFSI
+245 RSLSFSI
-252 QRAIEEIAQD
+252 QKAIEEIAQD

-282 KLPESRKQELRMGS
+282 ELPESRKQELRMGS
-296 SPAVTASVITSKVVL
+296 SPAVAATVITSKIVL
-311 NGHSLLEI
+311 KGHKLLE
-319 VAPVLVGRYTGTMR
+319 VEAPVLIGQYRGTMR
-333 LALSTDVAGK
+333 LGLSADVARQ

-354 SVVFMVFITLFSM
+354 SVAFMVFITLFSM

-373 QTKHLYKMREM
+373 QTRHLYRIRQM

-417 AIQRLQADSPNKLMD
+417 AIQRLQADSPNKLTD

-459 NRHDIAELLE
+459 KRHDLAELLE

-478 AESKGIKIKTQWQES
+478 AESRRIEIKTWWQDT
-493 PLMVSMDLDKMKQ
+493 PLMVFMDLDKMKQ

-511 INNALESISGEGSVT
+511 INNAMESISGEGSVT
-526 VSVERE
+526 VSAGRE
-532 SKDSVSVKVSDMGSG
+532 GKDSVIVKVSDTGSG
-547 LSPDEIEHIF
+547 LGSDEIEHIF

-587 VTSQPGE
+587 VASHPGE
-594 GTVFEILLKKGT
+594 GTVFEIVL
-606 GPWEN
+606 PFEQR

>member
-1 VEPNVFR
+1 
-8 QRLSKMKECI
+8 
-18 RQIRRNVVYMSF
+18 MSF
-30 MEEKRKTTDSL
+30 MKDKRKTTDSI
-41 ESPGSGRRFLQPL
+41 EPHGSGSRFLQPL
-54 AVASVCF
+54 AIALVCF
-61 VLVCLFIIMGSMNLK
+61 VFVCLFIIMGSMNLK

-81 LIEFMENKG
+81 LNAFMENKG
-90 LTIIKNVQR
+90 LTIIKNTQR
-99 VAEGYFQQLM
+99 VAEGYFHQLI

-118 KTGAPVTEEAFSVQ
+118 KTGAPITEEAFSVQ

-139 TELAGEIDV
+139 AELSREIDV
-148 KWETNRLDHKQLTSL
+148 KWETSRFDHNQLISL
-163 INEEG
+163 INEES

-176 KEGNTVFK
+176 EEGNTVFK
-184 NRSIPKGILDLAD
+184 NRSIPRGILSFAD
-197 PVIRGYEGFKINV
+197 PVVRGNEGLKINV
-210 FTRSENTE
+210 FTQSRNTE

-223 ALRRKSG
+223 ALRRRSG

-236 CVDEEGFRS
+236 CVDEEGFRF
-245 RSLGFSI
+245 RSLSFSI
-252 QRAIEEIAQD
+252 QRAIDEIAQD
-262 SDIAYLF
+262 SDIAYLC

-282 KLPESRKQELRMGS
+282 DLPESRKREFRNGS
-296 SPAVTASVITSKVVL
+296 SPEVTAGVITSKIVFK
-311 NGHSLLEI
+311 GHGLLEI
-319 VAPVLVGRYTGTMR
+319 AAPVLVGQYTGTMR

-367 WFLYKN
+367 WLLYKN
-373 QTKHLYKMREM
+373 QTRHLYKIREM

-417 AIQRLQADSPNKLMD
+417 AIQRLQANNPDKLID

-440 LNNIIEEFLSISRS
+440 LDNIIEEFLSISRS
-454 RRLEF
+454 RKMEF
-459 NRHDIAELLE
+459 KRRDLSELLE

-478 AESKGIKIKTQWQES
+478 AESRGIKIKTRWQES
-493 PLMVSMDLDKMKQ
+493 PLMVFMDQDKIKQ

-511 INNALESISGEGSVT
+511 INNALESISGEGLVT
-526 VSVERE
+526 VSMGRK
-532 SKDSVSVKVSDMGSG
+532 SKDSVSIKVSDMGSG

-571 LALAYEIIQGH
+571 LALAHEIIQGH
-582 GGEIR
+582 GGEIH

-594 GTVFEILLKKGT
+594 ETTFEIVL
-606 GPWEN
+606 PFEQR

>member
-1 VEPNVFR
+1 
-8 QRLSKMKECI
+8 M
-18 RQIRRNVVYMSF
+18 
-30 MEEKRKTTDSL
+30 

-54 AVASVCF
+54 AVASACLVF
-61 VLVCLFIIMGSMNLK
+61 VCLFIIMGSMNLK
-76 RIDET
+76 RVDET
-81 LIEFMENKG
+81 LIALMEDKG
-90 LTIIKNVQR
+90 LAIIKNVQR
-99 VAEGYFQQLM
+99 VAEGYFRQLM

-118 KTGAPVTEEAFSVQ
+118 ETGAPVTEEAFSVQ
-132 ESFLMDL
+132 ESFLMEL

-163 INEEG
+163 INEES

-176 KEGNTVFK
+176 EEGNTVFK
-184 NRSIPKGILDLAD
+184 NRSIPKRILSLAE
-197 PVIRGYEGFKINV
+197 PVVRGYERFKINV
-210 FTRSENTE
+210 FTRSGDTE

-223 ALRRKSG
+223 ALCRKSG
-230 KGTIIM
+230 KGTIIICM
-236 CVDEEGFRS
+236 DEEGFRS
-245 RSLGFSI
+245 RSLSFSI
-252 QRAIEEIAQD
+252 QKAIEEIAQD

-282 KLPESRKQELRMGS
+282 ELPESRKQELRMGS
-296 SPAVTASVITSKVVL
+296 SPAVAATVITSKIVL
-311 NGHSLLEI
+311 KGHKLLE
-319 VAPVLVGRYTGTMR
+319 VEAPVLIGQYKGTMR
-333 LALSTDVAGK
+333 LGLSADVARQ

-354 SVVFMVFITLFSM
+354 SVAFMVFITLFSM

-373 QTKHLYKMREM
+373 QTRHLYRIRQM

-417 AIQRLQADSPNKLMD
+417 AIQRLQADSPNKLTD

-459 NRHDIAELLE
+459 KRHDLAELLE

-478 AESKGIKIKTQWQES
+478 AESRRIEIKTWWQDT
-493 PLMVSMDLDKMKQ
+493 PLMVFMDLDKMKQ

-511 INNALESISGEGSVT
+511 INNAMESISGEGSVT
-526 VSVERE
+526 VSAGRE
-532 SKDSVSVKVSDMGSG
+532 GKDSVIVKVSDTGSG
-547 LSPDEIEHIF
+547 LGPDEIEHIF

-587 VTSQPGE
+587 VASHPGE
-594 GTVFEILLKKGT
+594 GTVFEIVL
-606 GPWEN
+606 PFEQR

>member
-1 VEPNVFR
+1 MN
-8 QRLSKMKECI
+8 
-18 RQIRRNVVYMSF
+18 
-30 MEEKRKTTDSL
+30 EKRKTTDSM

-54 AVASVCF
+54 AVASACLVF
-61 VLVCLFIIMGSMNLK
+61 VCLFIIMGSMNLK
-76 RIDET
+76 RVDET
-81 LIEFMENKG
+81 LIAFMEDKG
-90 LTIIKNVQR
+90 LAIIKNVQR
-99 VAEGYFQQLM
+99 VAEGYFRQLM

-118 KTGAPVTEEAFSVQ
+118 ETGAPVTEEAFSVQ
-132 ESFLMDL
+132 ESFLMEL

-163 INEEG
+163 INEES

-176 KEGNTVFK
+176 EEGNTVFK
-184 NRSIPKGILDLAD
+184 NRSIPKRILSLAE
-197 PVIRGYEGFKINV
+197 PVVRGYERFKINV
-210 FTRSENTE
+210 FTRSGDTE

-223 ALRRKSG
+223 ALCRKSG

-236 CVDEEGFRS
+236 CMDEEGFRS
-245 RSLGFSI
+245 RSLSFSI
-252 QRAIEEIAQD
+252 QKAIEEIAQD

-282 KLPESRKQELRMGS
+282 ELPESRKQELRMGS
-296 SPAVTASVITSKVVL
+296 SPAVAATVITSKIVL
-311 NGHSLLEI
+311 KGHKLLE
-319 VAPVLVGRYTGTMR
+319 VEAPVLIGQYKGTMR
-333 LALSTDVAGK
+333 LGLSTDVARQ

-354 SVVFMVFITLFSM
+354 SVAFMVFITLFSM

-373 QTKHLYKMREM
+373 QTRHLYRIRQM

-417 AIQRLQADSPNKLMD
+417 AIQRLQADSPNKLTD

-459 NRHDIAELLE
+459 KRHDLAELLE

-478 AESKGIKIKTQWQES
+478 AESRRIEIKTWWQDT
-493 PLMVSMDLDKMKQ
+493 PLMVFMDLDKMKQ

-511 INNALESISGEGSVT
+511 INNAMESISGEGSVT
-526 VSVERE
+526 VSAGRE
-532 SKDSVSVKVSDMGSG
+532 GKDSVIVKVSDTGSG
-547 LSPDEIEHIF
+547 LGPDEIEHIF

-587 VTSQPGE
+587 VASHPGE
-594 GTVFEILLKKGT
+594 GTVFEIVL
-606 GPWEN
+606 PFEQR

>member
-1 VEPNVFR
+1 
-8 QRLSKMKECI
+8 M
-18 RQIRRNVVYMSF
+18 
-30 MEEKRKTTDSL
+30 

-54 AVASVCF
+54 AVASACLVF
-61 VLVCLFIIMGSMNLK
+61 VCLFIIMGSMNLK
-76 RIDET
+76 RVDET
-81 LIEFMENKG
+81 LIALMEDKG
-90 LTIIKNVQR
+90 LAIIKNVQR
-99 VAEGYFQQLM
+99 VAEGYFRQLM

-118 KTGAPVTEEAFSVQ
+118 ETGAPVTEEAFSVQ
-132 ESFLMDL
+132 ESFLMEL

-163 INEEG
+163 INEES

-176 KEGNTVFK
+176 EEGNTVFK
-184 NRSIPKGILDLAD
+184 NRSIPKRILSLAE
-197 PVIRGYEGFKINV
+197 PVVRGYERFKINV
-210 FTRSENTE
+210 FTRSGDTE

-236 CVDEEGFRS
+236 CMDEEGFRS
-245 RSLGFSI
+245 RSLSFSI
-252 QRAIEEIAQD
+252 QKAIEEIAQD

-282 KLPESRKQELRMGS
+282 ELPESRKQELRMGS
-296 SPAVTASVITSKVVL
+296 SPAVAATVITSKIVL
-311 NGHSLLEI
+311 KGHKLLE
-319 VAPVLVGRYTGTMR
+319 VEAPVLIGQYKGTMR
-333 LALSTDVAGK
+333 LGLSADVARQ

-354 SVVFMVFITLFSM
+354 SVAFMVFITLFSM

-373 QTKHLYKMREM
+373 QTRHLYRIRQM

-417 AIQRLQADSPNKLMD
+417 AIQRLQADSPNKLTD

-459 NRHDIAELLE
+459 KRHDLAELLE

-478 AESKGIKIKTQWQES
+478 AESRRIEIKTWWQDT
-493 PLMVSMDLDKMKQ
+493 PLMVFMDLDKMKQ

-511 INNALESISGEGSVT
+511 INNAMESISGEGSVT
-526 VSVERE
+526 VSAGRE
-532 SKDSVSVKVSDMGSG
+532 GKDSVIVKVSDTGSG
-547 LSPDEIEHIF
+547 LGPDEIEHIF

-587 VTSQPGE
+587 VASHPGE
-594 GTVFEILLKKGT
+594 GTVFEIVL
-606 GPWEN
+606 PFEQR

>member
-1 VEPNVFR
+1 
-8 QRLSKMKECI
+8 
-18 RQIRRNVVYMSF
+18 
-30 MEEKRKTTDSL
+30 MEEKRKTTDSI
-41 ESPGSGRRFLQPL
+41 EPHGSGRRFLQPL
-54 AVASVCF
+54 AVALVCF
-61 VLVCLFIIMGSMNLK
+61 VFVCLFIIMGSMNLK
-76 RIDET
+76 RVDET
-81 LIEFMENKG
+81 LNAFMENKG

-139 TELAGEIDV
+139 TELSREIDV

-163 INEEG
+163 INEES

-176 KEGNTVFK
+176 EEGNTVFK
-184 NRSIPKGILDLAD
+184 NRSIPKGILGFAD
-197 PVIRGYEGFKINV
+197 PVVRGYEGFKINV

-511 INNALESISGEGSVT
+511 INNALESISDEGSVT

-532 SKDSVSVKVSDMGSG
+532 GKDSVRVKVSDTGSG
-547 LSPDEIEHIF
+547 LSTDEIEHIF

-571 LALAYEIIQGH
+571 LALAHEIIEGH

>member
-1 VEPNVFR
+1 MN
-8 QRLSKMKECI
+8 
-18 RQIRRNVVYMSF
+18 
-30 MEEKRKTTDSL
+30 EKRETSDSL

-54 AVASVCF
+54 AVALVCF
-61 VLVCLFIIMGSMNLK
+61 VFVCLFIIMGSMNLK

-81 LIEFMENKG
+81 LVAFMEDKG

-109 QTQQAVFDP
+109 RTQQAVFDP
-118 KTGAPVTEEAFSVQ
+118 KTGAPITEEAFSVQ

-163 INEEG
+163 INEES

-176 KEGNTVFK
+176 EDGNTVFK
-184 NRSIPKGILDLAD
+184 SRSIPKGILRFAA
-197 PVIRGYEGFKINV
+197 PVVQGYEEFKINV

-218 GLGFV
+218 GLGLV

-236 CVDEEGFRS
+236 GVNEEGFRS
-245 RSLGFSI
+245 RSIGFSI

-269 MTDERGRILGLSG
+269 MTDERGRIIGMSGELS
-282 KLPESRKQELRMGS
+282 ESRKEKLRIES
-296 SPAVTASVITSKVVL
+296 FPAVTASVITSKIVL
-311 NGHSLLEI
+311 KGHSLLEI
-319 VAPVLVGRYTGTMR
+319 VAPVLVGQYTGTIR
-333 LALSTDVAGK
+333 LALSTDVARQ

-354 SVVFMVFITLFSM
+354 SVAFMVFITLFSM

-384 ERRVHQAERLS
+384 ERRVHQAKRLS

-417 AIQRLQADSPNKLMD
+417 AIQRLQADSPNKLTD

-459 NRHDIAELLE
+459 NRHDLLELLE
-469 QIVLVVRDE
+469 QIVLVVRNE
-478 AESKGIKIKTQWQES
+478 AESKGIEIKTWWEDS

-511 INNALESISGEGSVT
+511 INNAMESISDEGSVT

-532 SKDSVSVKVSDMGSG
+532 GKDSVSVKVSDTGSG

-571 LALAYEIIQGH
+571 LALAHEIIEGH
-582 GGEIR
+582 GGEIH

-594 GTVFEILLKKGT
+594 GTKFEILLPFEQRLNGQ
-606 GPWEN
+606 

>member
-1 VEPNVFR
+1 M
-8 QRLSKMKECI
+8 SKIKEHI
-18 RQIRRNVVYMSF
+18 RQIRRNVVYMSS
-30 MEEKRKTTDSL
+30 MEDKRKTTDSI
-41 ESPGSGRRFLQPL
+41 EPPGSGRRFLQPL
-54 AVASVCF
+54 AIALVCF
-61 VLVCLFIIMGSMNLK
+61 VFVCLFIIMGSMNLK
-76 RIDET
+76 RVDET
-81 LIEFMENKG
+81 LNAFMENKG
-90 LTIIKNVQR
+90 LTIIKNAQR
-99 VAEGYFQQLM
+99 VAEGYFQQLI

-118 KTGAPVTEEAFSVQ
+118 KTGAPLTEEAFSIQ
-132 ESFLMDL
+132 ESFLIDL
-139 TELAGEIDV
+139 TELCREIDV
-148 KWETNRLDHKQLTSL
+148 KWETGRFDHNQLTSL
-163 INEEG
+163 INEES
-168 LWLIAFLD
+168 LWLVAFLD
-176 KEGNTVFK
+176 EEGNTVFK
-184 NRSIPKGILDLAD
+184 NRSIPKGILSLAA
-197 PVIRGYEGFKINV
+197 PVVRGNEGLKIKV
-210 FTRSENTE
+210 FTQSKNTE

-230 KGTIIM
+230 KGTIII
-236 CVDEEGFRS
+236 CLDEEGFRF
-245 RSLGFSI
+245 RSLSFSI

-262 SDIAYLF
+262 SDIVYLF

-282 KLPESRKQELRMGS
+282 KLAESRKQELRMGS
-296 SPAVTASVITSKVVL
+296 SHAVTASVITSKIVL
-311 NGHSLLEI
+311 KGHSLLEI
-319 VAPVLVGRYTGTMR
+319 VAPVLVGEYTGTMR
-333 LALSTDVAGK
+333 LGLSTDVAGK
-343 ILRKNRGGIFI
+343 ILRKNRGGIFV

-373 QTKHLYKMREM
+373 QTRHLYKMREM

-454 RRLEF
+454 RSLEF

-478 AESKGIKIKTQWQES
+478 AESKGIEIKTQWQES

-511 INNALESISGEGSVT
+511 INNALESISDEGSVT
-526 VSVERE
+526 VSVKRE
-532 SKDSVSVKVSDMGSG
+532 GKDSVRVKVSDTGSG

-571 LALAYEIIQGH
+571 LALAHEIIEGH
-582 GGEIR
+582 DGEIR

-594 GTVFEILLKKGT
+594 GTKFEILL
-606 GPWEN
+606 PLEQR

>member
-1 VEPNVFR
+1 
-8 QRLSKMKECI
+8 
-18 RQIRRNVVYMSF
+18 
-30 MEEKRKTTDSL
+30 
-41 ESPGSGRRFLQPL
+41 
-54 AVASVCF
+54 
-61 VLVCLFIIMGSMNLK
+61 MGSMNLK
-76 RIDET
+76 RVDET
-81 LIEFMENKG
+81 LNAFMENKG

-139 TELAGEIDV
+139 TELAREIDV

-163 INEEG
+163 INEES

-176 KEGNTVFK
+176 EEGNTVFK
-184 NRSIPKGILDLAD
+184 NRSIPKGILGFAD
-197 PVIRGYEGFKINV
+197 PVVRGYEGFKINV

>member
-1 VEPNVFR
+1 MN
-8 QRLSKMKECI
+8 
-18 RQIRRNVVYMSF
+18 
-30 MEEKRKTTDSL
+30 EKRKTTDSM

-54 AVASVCF
+54 AVASACLVF
-61 VLVCLFIIMGSMNLK
+61 VCLFIIMGSMNLK
-76 RIDET
+76 RVDET
-81 LIEFMENKG
+81 LIALMEDKG
-90 LTIIKNVQR
+90 LAIIKNVQR
-99 VAEGYFQQLM
+99 VAEGYFRQLM

-118 KTGAPVTEEAFSVQ
+118 ETGAPVTEEAFSVQ
-132 ESFLMDL
+132 ESFLMEL

-163 INEEG
+163 INEES

-176 KEGNTVFK
+176 EEGNTVFK
-184 NRSIPKGILDLAD
+184 NRSIPKRILSLAE
-197 PVIRGYEGFKINV
+197 PVVRGYERFKINV
-210 FTRSENTE
+210 FTRSGDTE

-236 CVDEEGFRS
+236 CMDEEGFRS
-245 RSLGFSI
+245 RSLSFSI
-252 QRAIEEIAQD
+252 QKAIEEIAQD

-282 KLPESRKQELRMGS
+282 ELPESRKQELRMGS
-296 SPAVTASVITSKVVL
+296 SPAVAATVITSKIVL
-311 NGHSLLEI
+311 KGHKLLE
-319 VAPVLVGRYTGTMR
+319 VEAPVLIGQYKGTMR
-333 LALSTDVAGK
+333 LGLSADVARQ

-354 SVVFMVFITLFSM
+354 SVAFMVFITLFSM

-373 QTKHLYKMREM
+373 QTRHLYRIRQM

-417 AIQRLQADSPNKLMD
+417 AIQRLQADSPNKLTD

-459 NRHDIAELLE
+459 KRHDLAELLE

-478 AESKGIKIKTQWQES
+478 AESRRIEIKTWWQDT
-493 PLMVSMDLDKMKQ
+493 PLMVFMDLDKMKQ

-511 INNALESISGEGSVT
+511 INNAMESISGEGSVT
-526 VSVERE
+526 VSAGRE
-532 SKDSVSVKVSDMGSG
+532 GKDSVIVKVSDTGSG
-547 LSPDEIEHIF
+547 LGPDEIEHIF

-587 VTSQPGE
+587 VASHPGE
-594 GTVFEILLKKGT
+594 GTVFEIVL
-606 GPWEN
+606 PFEQR

>member
-1 VEPNVFR
+1 MEPNVFR
-8 QRLSKMKECI
+8 QRLSKMKERI
-18 RQIRRNVVYMSF
+18 RQIRRNVVYMSS
-30 MEEKRKTTDSL
+30 MEEKRKTTDS
-41 ESPGSGRRFLQPL
+41 PKPHGSGRRFLQPL
-54 AVASVCF
+54 AVALVCF
-61 VLVCLFIIMGSMNLK
+61 VFVCLFIIMGSMNLK
-76 RIDET
+76 RVDET
-81 LIEFMENKG
+81 LNAFMENKG
-90 LTIIKNVQR
+90 LTIIKNFQR

-148 KWETNRLDHKQLTSL
+148 KWETNRLNHKQLTSL
-163 INEEG
+163 INEES

-184 NRSIPKGILDLAD
+184 NRSIPKGILGFVD
-197 PVIRGYEGFKINV
+197 PVVRGYEGFKINV

-282 KLPESRKQELRMGS
+282 KLPESRKQELRIGS
-296 SPAVTASVITSKVVL
+296 SPAVTASVITNKIVL
-311 NGHSLLEI
+311 KGHSLLEI
-319 VAPVLVGRYTGTMR
+319 VAPVLVGQYTGTMR

-417 AIQRLQADSPNKLMD
+417 AIQRLQADSPNKLTD

-454 RRLEF
+454 RKLEF
-459 NRHDIAELLE
+459 NRHDLSELLE

-511 INNALESISGEGSVT
+511 INNALESISDEGSVT

-532 SKDSVSVKVSDMGSG
+532 SKDSVSVKVSDTGSG
-547 LSPDEIEHIF
+547 LNSDEIEHIF

-571 LALAYEIIQGH
+571 LALAHEIIQGH

-606 GPWEN
+606 GLWEN

>member
-1 VEPNVFR
+1 
-8 QRLSKMKECI
+8 
-18 RQIRRNVVYMSF
+18 
-30 MEEKRKTTDSL
+30 
-41 ESPGSGRRFLQPL
+41 
-54 AVASVCF
+54 
-61 VLVCLFIIMGSMNLK
+61 MNLK
-76 RIDET
+76 RVDET
-81 LIEFMENKG
+81 LIALMEDKG
-90 LTIIKNVQR
+90 LAIIKNVQR
-99 VAEGYFQQLM
+99 VAEGYFRQLM

-118 KTGAPVTEEAFSVQ
+118 ETGAPVTEEAFSVQ
-132 ESFLMDL
+132 ESFLMEL

-163 INEEG
+163 INEES

-176 KEGNTVFK
+176 EEGNTVFK
-184 NRSIPKGILDLAD
+184 NRSIPKRILSLAE
-197 PVIRGYEGFKINV
+197 PVVRGYERFKINV
-210 FTRSENTE
+210 FTRSGDTE

-223 ALRRKSG
+223 ALCRKSG

-236 CVDEEGFRS
+236 CMDEEGFRS
-245 RSLGFSI
+245 RSLSFSI
-252 QRAIEEIAQD
+252 QKAIEEIAQD

-282 KLPESRKQELRMGS
+282 ELPESRKQELRMGS
-296 SPAVTASVITSKVVL
+296 SPAVAATVITSKIVL
-311 NGHSLLEI
+311 KGHKLLE
-319 VAPVLVGRYTGTMR
+319 VEAPVLIGQYKGTMR
-333 LALSTDVAGK
+333 LGLSADVARQ

-354 SVVFMVFITLFSM
+354 SVAFMVFITLFSM

-373 QTKHLYKMREM
+373 QTRHLYRIRQM

-417 AIQRLQADSPNKLMD
+417 AIQRLQADSPNKLTD

-459 NRHDIAELLE
+459 KRHDLAELLE

-478 AESKGIKIKTQWQES
+478 AESRRIEIKTWWQDT
-493 PLMVSMDLDKMKQ
+493 PLMVFMDLDKMKQ

-511 INNALESISGEGSVT
+511 INNAMESISGEGSVT
-526 VSVERE
+526 VSAGRE
-532 SKDSVSVKVSDMGSG
+532 GKDSVIVKVSDTGSG
-547 LSPDEIEHIF
+547 LGPDEIEHIF

-587 VTSQPGE
+587 VASHPGE
-594 GTVFEILLKKGT
+594 GTVFEIVL
-606 GPWEN
+606 PFEQR